1 MTCLVDGRKMSS
13 PVVSFVEIVAVG
25 ARVVRDQR
33 GIVNDEDTDLVVIV
47 ESNMVD
53 VLKMLKGAPNGS

>member
-33 GIVNDEDTDLVVIV
+33 DIVNDEDTDLVVIV

-53 VLKMLKGAPNGS
+53 VLKMLEGTPNGS

>member
-1 MTCLVDGRKMSS
+1 VTCLVDGRKMSS

-33 GIVNDEDTDLVVIV
+33 DIVNDEDTDLVVIV

-53 VLKMLKGAPNGS
+53 VLKMLEGAPNGS

>member
-1 MTCLVDGRKMSS
+1 MSS

-33 GIVNDEDTDLVVIV
+33 DIVNDEDTDLVVIV

-53 VLKMLKGAPNGS
+53 VLKMLEGAPNGS